1 MGGTTSKVEQ
11 QQKVD
16 EQQNLSPEQSQ
27 KLMIEDIE
35 KKKVVFDKAIGENIN
50 NLGELLNQFSK
61 NDTEAIVDKIKKM
74 DEFGGKFPSSLLN
87 RVSTVHKTILDTI
100 DTSLTPEDK
109 KKQIES
115 DSGIVSYIN
124 KFVDKDMDSK
134 MKDYL
139 NNPYI
144 KNDEVVLKSMTDVT
158 NNIKTIRSKYKYFEY
173 KYVQMNMFLIL
184 FTKQMYTT
192 INKFIVENAAFYE
205 AREKYHLVLIHNVI
219 KTFQNIFSDETRQL
233 TDLDTGS
240 FTDAMNVL
248 TKSVMDTMQKQKQ
261 ITQTQKDQ
269 SLSAIL
275 SVLMNQEAEFAKDIL
290 TAVDN
295 YKTANPNTLEP
306 YYKECKDP
314 NNCKNSIPTG
324 YVLTTGKTGILG
336 FYRNVK
342 DYPQFIPFDK
352 FVSLGY
358 PKESYTFVDNNDIKL
373 KGYYLAGSRDFFKKA
388 EFEALTPRPE
398 GFIFLRNGPK
408 GYGEGYYKAL
418 SESEYTSRSSDEK
431 RKYKSFDVDG
441 KRFYFMT
448 EDVTRPEFIRQTS
461 SSEPPP
467 PGYILLDRPE
477 EHGKGFYLLPNFL
490 SEREYERLNPKPQG
504 YEHRNGYQRD
514 SPKGRGWYQKD
525 TSRPVQYYGGDIRDG
540 SLPTDADFQE
550 GGFIRDGSFLP
561 QKFYEL

>member
-275 SVLMNQEAEFAKDIL
+275 SVLMNQE
-290 TAVDN
+290 
-295 YKTANPNTLEP
+295 
-306 YYKECKDP
+306 
-314 NNCKNSIPTG
+314 
-324 YVLTTGKTGILG
+324 
-336 FYRNVK
+336 
-342 DYPQFIPFDK
+342 DY
-352 FVSLGY
+352 
-358 PKESYTFVDNNDIKL
+358 
-373 KGYYLAGSRDFFKKA
+373 
-388 EFEALTPRPE
+388 
-398 GFIFLRNGPK
+398 
-408 GYGEGYYKAL
+408 
-418 SESEYTSRSSDEK
+418 
-431 RKYKSFDVDG
+431 
-441 KRFYFMT
+441 
-448 EDVTRPEFIRQTS
+448 
-461 SSEPPP
+461 
-467 PGYILLDRPE
+467 
-477 EHGKGFYLLPNFL
+477 
-490 SEREYERLNPKPQG
+490 
-504 YEHRNGYQRD
+504 
-514 SPKGRGWYQKD
+514 
-525 TSRPVQYYGGDIRDG
+525 
-540 SLPTDADFQE
+540 
-550 GGFIRDGSFLP
+550 
-561 QKFYEL
+561 